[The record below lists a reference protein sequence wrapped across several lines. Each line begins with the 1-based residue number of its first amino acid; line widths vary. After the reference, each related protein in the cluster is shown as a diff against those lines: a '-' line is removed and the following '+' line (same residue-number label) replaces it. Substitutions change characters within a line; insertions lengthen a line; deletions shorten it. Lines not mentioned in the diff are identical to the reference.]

1 MTDADDI
8 AAKRAR
14 LAALESEL
22 AWLKDQ
28 YDLAMSAF
36 KFDEAREFHPRIE
49 AAERERLA
57 LAEGLPPLPASQAKP
72 APRRRPL
79 PLRRRRRR

>member
-14 LAALESEL
+14 LAALQTEL
-22 AWLKDQ
+22 ARLRDQ

-36 KFDEAREFHPRIE
+36 KFDEARELHARIE

-57 LAEGLPPLPASQAKP
+57 LADGLPPPPPAKP